1 MVAGQAL
8 VMVNMVVMLEEADV
22 VVLEKNGVELLEEIE
37 VEMLEEI
44 EVVLLEEMS
53 VVWEVEPRE
62 EEEEV
67 LLDVLLLSEKQFPTG
82 SLIFGSQQ

>member
-1 MVAGQAL
+1 MVAGQPL
-8 VMVNMVVMLEEADV
+8 VMVNMVVMLEEVDV
-22 VVLEKNGVELLEEIE
+22 VVLEENG

-67 LLDVLLLSEKQFPTG
+67 LLDVLILSEKQFPTG
-82 SLIFGSQQ
+82 SLVFGSQQ